1 MAYSGHVVI
10 DGSGRPLGRTEIEA
24 EPPGVYKPSAISL
37 EGVSNELHR
46 RGHGLGAEDGVRS
59 RRSGV
64 PRGSPLRL
72 RTCGCASRR
81 SSTSA
86 SSRPGTRTTAYTRT
100 RCLSRSNG
108 LGRHAL
114 SVLDSLEDVPLSRS
128 LRRLMYAE
136 AHARCA
142 LDAGERCDRRSSLQ
156 HLRQAVRSDPLSVV
170 RPIQAAR
177 ILAAVGVLFG
187 GERVRGAVAV
197 RRERYWRNAGIHGL
211 LGVSEDTSY

>member
-1 MAYSGHVVI
+1 M
-10 DGSGRPLGRTEIEA
+10 
-24 EPPGVYKPSAISL
+24 
-37 EGVSNELHR
+37 SNELHR
-46 RGHGLGAEDGVRS
+46 RSHGLGAEDGVRG
-59 RRSGV
+59 RRSEV

-72 RTCGCASRR
+72 RHVGASFGAVRR
-81 SSTSA
+81 
-86 SSRPGTRTTAYTRT
+86 RRHP
-100 RCLSRSNG
+100 G
-108 LGRHAL
+108 LGRGLPRTRKPDVVQSNDLGRHPL

-142 LDAGERCDRRSSLQ
+142 LDAGERRDRRTSLQ
-156 HLRQAVRSDPLSVV
+156 HLKQAVRSDPLSVV

-187 GERVRGAVAV
+187 GERVRGAVAI

-211 LGVSEDTSY
+211 LGMSEEASY